1 MENKD
6 LKEKIFE
13 EFYKY
18 IGVNHAENTARQVDN
33 IIEKSKD
40 IDFPEELDTWF
51 DGYMNNTIKKDRKKK
66 LKNKVN
72 SIAKRVA
79 IFLTVLALGWGV
91 TTFSVEANRIR
102 FFNIVTEI
110 TKEYTKINIE
120 REPKEDIS
128 KNTVLKKPYFYPGYI
143 PMGYNQSNIQNFD
156 QLRLIHF
163 ENENRDIIEFLQTEL
178 NPDFQVDTE
187 DATTEEINING
198 SKGFFVKKRD
208 TKTLIWFTDSNTFY
222 IIGNL
227 DEKEIIT
234 MAESLE
240 FIK

>member
-1 MENKD
+1 MKDNDPKEN
-6 LKEKIFE
+6 IFE

-18 IGVNHAENTARQVDN
+18 IGINHAENTAKQADE
-33 IIEKSKD
+33 IIGKSKD
-40 IDFPEELDTWF
+40 LDFPEGLDIWF
-51 DGYMNNTIKKDRKKK
+51 DGYIGDIVKKERKKK
-66 LKNKVN
+66 LKSKVN
-72 SIAKRVA
+72 SIARNVA
-79 IFLTVLALGWGV
+79 IFLIMLALGGV
-91 TTFSVEANRIR
+91 ITTISVEAYRIR

-128 KNTVLKKPYFYPGYI
+128 KNAVFKKPYFYPGYI
-143 PMGYNQSNIQNFD
+143 PTGYKQSNIQSFD

-163 ENENRDIIEFLQTEL
+163 ENENRDIIEFLQTDL

-187 DATTEEINING
+187 GATTEEINING
-198 SKGFFVKKRD
+198 SKGFFVKKGD
-208 TKTLIWFTDSNTFY
+208 TKTLLWFTDTNTFY
-222 IIGNL
+222 IMGNL
-227 DEKEIIT
+227 DEREIIT